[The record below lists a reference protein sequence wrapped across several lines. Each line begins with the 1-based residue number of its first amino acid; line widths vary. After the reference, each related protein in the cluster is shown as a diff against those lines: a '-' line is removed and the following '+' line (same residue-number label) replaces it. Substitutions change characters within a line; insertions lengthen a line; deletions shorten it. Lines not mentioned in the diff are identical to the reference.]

1 MAESPKSDSDKS
13 ESEPTIRVVD
23 RRWWARGDAAD
34 ADPAA
39 SARKPTYVEELEQQ
53 LAEKSADLQN
63 VLAEHRRVLDEFE
76 QVKVRMR
83 RDAGRDIERAKRA
96 VITELLDV
104 MDNLDRAIASA
115 REIPAAGAPD
125 TLVAGVELVR
135 QQFLAKLEAFGV
147 RRVAT
152 LGQTFDASRHEAV
165 SLAPVPNPADD
176 GVVVAVIKDGY
187 AIGDE
192 ILRPASVVVGKHH
205 G

>member
-13 ESEPTIRVVD
+13 ESEPAVRVVD

-34 ADPAA
+34 ADPPA
-39 SARKPTYVEELEQQ
+39 SARKPTFVEALEQQ

-83 RDAGRDIERAKRA
+83 RDAGRDVERAKRA

-115 REIPAAGAPD
+115 
-125 TLVAGVELVR
+125 
-135 QQFLAKLEAFGV
+135 
-147 RRVAT
+147 
-152 LGQTFDASRHEAV
+152 
-165 SLAPVPNPADD
+165 
-176 GVVVAVIKDGY
+176 
-187 AIGDE
+187 
-192 ILRPASVVVGKHH
+192 
-205 G
+205 